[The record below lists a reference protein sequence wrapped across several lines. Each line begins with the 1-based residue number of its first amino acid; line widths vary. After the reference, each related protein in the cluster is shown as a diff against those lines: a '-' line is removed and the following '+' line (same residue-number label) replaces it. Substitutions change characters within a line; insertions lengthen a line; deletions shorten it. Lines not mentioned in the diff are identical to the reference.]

1 MSTFR
6 EREALARKQKED
18 AKRFLEATHSGPRDP
33 SKPIPNSSLSSDSR
47 DNTFRILQQQQPLP
61 PSPKPASKAAV
72 APADKPVTAKG
83 WEVSPGDEF
92 IRHQQT
98 GCAVRLCPPQV
109 VGKGLSSWRDL
120 PVGWK
125 LIKRTTAAIEEEEDA
140 TLPKVYFWNP
150 FTLES
155 TFVFPSAPAPVA
167 AVMTAAAEEEEKV
180 VTREDAVDKKEELAE
195 APQMV
200 ITSVVTATSTAI
212 PKRRK
217 LACFD

>member
-33 SKPIPNSSLSSDSR
+33 SKPIPNSSLSSGR

-98 GCAVRLCPPQV
+98 GCA
-109 VGKGLSSWRDL
+109 
-120 PVGWK
+120 